1 MGVLGNTLGG
11 LGSALDGLLGGGQG
25 GNGSGGG
32 SSGGLG
38 SGGLGGLLTPVI
50 GGSGDGSGGASAG
63 ASVNTTGLLDGLVNV
78 NLLDQQALLRLGIL
92 PDSNGSHLISL
103 SVLDSDG
110 DGLVDVGL
118 LNNGINA
125 SLLDRDGDGLI
136 DVNLLDT
143 INLGLDTSGD
153 LDNNGVPDNSTSQ
166 GDFDV
171 VLMGTEGTDRFVLD
185 TTQSFYVE
193 GMGDTDWVSYG
204 ASASGFNYAA
214 EANGVFISNGDKV
227 DYLQNVE
234 RIAFSDGTLHLDTGI
249 GETAGYAYRIYQA
262 AFDRAPD
269 AAGLDYWIDVLD
281 SGAKGMTEVAADFLA
296 SREFQQTYG
305 ALSTQDFI
313 EELYENILQRAG
325 EDAGIDYWTDQL
337 DAGAQSRAQVLA
349 GFSDSAENVALVG
362 ATIDNG
368 FFLAA

>member
-1 MGVLGNTLGG
+1 MALVGNIIPGVGDTV
-11 LGSALDGLLGGGQG
+11 DGLLGVSGPTGSVSGSGSASVGLGGLSG
-25 GNGSGGG
+25 LLNPITGGSGGG
-32 SSGGLG
+32 LLSG
-38 SGGLGGLLTPVI
+38 
-50 GGSGDGSGGASAG
+50 
-63 ASVNTTGLLDGLVNV
+63 VNTTGLLDGLVNV
-78 NLLDQQALLRLGIL
+78 NLLDEQALLKLGIL
-92 PDSNGSHLISL
+92 PDDNGSNLL
-103 SVLDSDG
+103 SVAVLDRDG

-118 LNNGINA
+118 LNDGINA

-143 INLGLDTSGD
+143 INLGLDISGD
-153 LDNNGVPDNSTSQ
+153 LDNNGIPDNSTDP
-166 GDFDV
+166 GDFDI
-171 VLMGTEGTDRFVLD
+171 VLMGTGGSDQFVLD
-185 TTQSFYVE
+185 ASQSYFVE
-193 GMGDTDWVSYG
+193 GMGGTDQVSYG
-204 ASASGFNYAA
+204 TSASGFNYAVQ
-214 EANGVFISNGDKV
+214 ANGVFISNGDKV

-234 RIAFSDGTLHLDTGI
+234 RVAFSDGTLHLDTGI

-281 SGAKGMTEVAADFLA
+281 SGAKGMTQVAADFLS

-313 EELYENILQRAG
+313 EELYENILQRSG

-337 DAGAQSRAQVLA
+337 DAGVQSRAQVLA

>member
-1 MGVLGNTLGG
+1 MGLLGNTLGG
-11 LGSALDGLLGGGQG
+11 LGNTVDNLLGGGLTG
-25 GNGSGGG
+25 GASGGG
-32 SSGGLG
+32 SANVGL
-38 SGGLGGLLTPVI
+38 GGLGGLLNPIT
-50 GGSGDGSGGASAG
+50 GGSGGNGSGVLGS
-63 ASVNTTGLLDGLVNV
+63 SLNTTGLLDGLVNI

-92 PDSNGSHLISL
+92 PDANGSHLVSL

-118 LNNGINA
+118 LNDGINA
-125 SLLDRDGDGLI
+125 TLLDRDGDGLI

-143 INLGLDTSGD
+143 INLGLDLTGD
-153 LDNNGVPDNSTSQ
+153 VDNNGVPDSSTNQS
-166 GDFDV
+166 DFDV
-171 VLMGTEGTDRFVLD
+171 MLMGTEGADRFVINLS
-185 TTQSFYVE
+185 QSHYVE
-193 GMGDTDWVSYG
+193 GMGSTDRASYA
-204 ASASGFNYAA
+204 ASASGFNYSA

-234 RIAFSDGTLHLDTGI
+234 RIDFSDGTLHLDTGI

-281 SGAKGMTEVAADFLA
+281 SGAKGMTDVAADFLS

-313 EELYENILQRAG
+313 EELYENILQRGG

-337 DAGAQSRAQVLA
+337 DTGAQSRAQVLA
-349 GFSDSAENVALVG
+349 GFSDSAENVAMVG

>member
-1 MGVLGNTLGG
+1 MALLGDVLGGVGNTVDNILGGGPTGGTSGGTSVTVGLGG
-11 LGSALDGLLGGGQG
+11 LGGLLDPVTG
-25 GNGSGGG
+25 GSGGG
-32 SSGGLG
+32 SSGGGVVG
-38 SGGLGGLLTPVI
+38 SGL
-50 GGSGDGSGGASAG
+50 
-63 ASVNTTGLLDGLVNV
+63 NTTGLLDGVVNV
-78 NLLDQQALLRLGIL
+78 NLLDEDALLDLGIL
-92 PDSNGSHLISL
+92 PSGNGNLVDLSL
-103 SVLDSDG
+103 LDDNG

-118 LNNGINA
+118 LNDGINA

-136 DVNLLDT
+136 DVDLLDT
-143 INLGLDTSGD
+143 VTIGLDLTGD
-153 LDNNGVPDNSTSQ
+153 LDNNGVPDNSTDND
-166 GDFDV
+166 DFDV

-185 TTQSFYVE
+185 ANQSFYVE
-193 GMGDTDWVSYG
+193 GMGNTDWASYG
-204 ASASGFNYAA
+204 ASASGFNYAV
-214 EANGVFISNGDKV
+214 EANGVFISNGEKV

-234 RIAFSDGTLHLDTGI
+234 RIAFADGTLHLDTGI

-281 SGAKGMTEVAADFLA
+281 SGAKGMTEVAADFLS

-305 ALSTQDFI
+305 ALSTQDFV

-325 EDAGIDYWTDQL
+325 EDAGIDYWTNQL
-337 DAGAQSRAQVLA
+337 DAGVQSRAQVLA

-362 ATIDNG
+362 ASSDNG

>member
-1 MGVLGNTLGG
+1 L
-11 LGSALDGLLGGGQG
+11 
-25 GNGSGGG
+25 
-32 SSGGLG
+32 
-38 SGGLGGLLTPVI
+38 GGLGGLLSPVLG
-50 GGSGDGSGGASAG
+50 GGSGSGSGGGSGSGSGGVLGSAL
-63 ASVNTTGLLDGLVNV
+63 NTTGLLDGVVNV
-78 NLLDQQALLRLGIL
+78 NLLDQQALLGLGIL
-92 PDSNGSHLISL
+92 PDASGNNLVDLSL
-103 SVLDSDG
+103 LDRDG

-118 LNNGINA
+118 LNDGINA

-136 DVNLLDT
+136 SLDLLDT
-143 INLGLDTSGD
+143 INLSLDVSGD
-153 LDNNGVPDNSTSQ
+153 LDGNGVPDNSTDED
-166 GDFDV
+166 DFDV
-171 VLMGTEGTDRFVLD
+171 VLTGTQGADRFVLD
-185 TTQSFYVE
+185 ASQSFHVE
-193 GMGDTDWVSYG
+193 GLGGTDSASYA
-204 ASASGFNYAA
+204 ASASGFNYVLQ
-214 EANGVFISNGDKV
+214 ANGVFVSNGDKV
-227 DYLQNVE
+227 DYLQSVE
-234 RIAFSDGTLHLDTGI
+234 RIDFSDGTLHLDSGI
-249 GETAGYAYRIYQA
+249 GETAGFAYRIYQA

-281 SGAKGMTEVAADFLA
+281 SGAKGMTEVAADFLS